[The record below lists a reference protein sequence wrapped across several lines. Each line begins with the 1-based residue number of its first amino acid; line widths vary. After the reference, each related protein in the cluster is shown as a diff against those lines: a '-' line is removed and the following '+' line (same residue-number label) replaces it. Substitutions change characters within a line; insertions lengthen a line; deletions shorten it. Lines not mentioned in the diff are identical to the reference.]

1 MSQSASKSESEQ
13 STGRDGYEHRFI
25 GDISVN
31 EMRGRMNQL
40 LEEDPAEWSEGDEDE
55 WEELSREVERRRDG
69 SRVFAIGDEAVL
81 VGVEMTETNGAVGY
95 MDDYNQNEYDVI
107 ITGYSS
113 EHDKWEVMI
122 TEDTLTELISE
133 SRLDED
139 RWRAMYITER
149 PANGGVSGY
158 VMTCRYR
165 GRLGEDGT
173 YRKEGV
179 YKK

>member
-1 MSQSASKSESEQ
+1 MSQSASKSESGQ
-13 STGRDGYEHRFI
+13 SMGRDGYEHRFI
-25 GDISVN
+25 DDMSVD
-31 EMRGRMNQL
+31 EMRERMDQL
-40 LEEDPAEWSEGDEDE
+40 LEEDPAGWSESSEQE
-55 WEELSREVERRRDG
+55 WNKLTREVERRRDG
-69 SRVFAIGDEAVL
+69 SRVFSIGDEAVL

-107 ITGYSS
+107 VTGYSS

-122 TEDTLTELISE
+122 TEDTLKELISE

-139 RWRAMYITER
+139 KWRTMYISER

-158 VMTCRYR
+158 IMTCTYQSV
-165 GRLGEDGT
+165 LGGDGS
-173 YRKEGV
+173 YRKKGV